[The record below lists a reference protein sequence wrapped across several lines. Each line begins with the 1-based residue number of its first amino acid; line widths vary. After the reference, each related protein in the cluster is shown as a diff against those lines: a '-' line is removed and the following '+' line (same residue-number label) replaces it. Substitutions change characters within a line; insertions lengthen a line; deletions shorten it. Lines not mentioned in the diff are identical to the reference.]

1 MNSGQGN
8 SRVHSAVLTMLSLMV
23 AGLVGWVVWQ
33 AWDYYGTPL
42 AERAH
47 HVDYREF
54 RPAGKTGHGLGI
66 LGSAMILLL
75 FIYSLRKRIGFMQR
89 WGRLGTWL
97 RYHIFLGVSGPI
109 LITLHTSFKVDGLVA
124 ISFWSMTAV
133 ALSGV
138 FGRYLYQQIPR
149 NVLGQ
154 ELGSGEIE
162 ASNEAILVELSESHG
177 LKDSDVEKLENVA
190 LGPLN
195 GRPALIGLLILPF
208 ANLMLSRRI
217 KHPDPLARD
226 LARTWVLQTRRLHLF
241 HQIRDLFHY
250 WHVFHKPFA
259 IIMVLVMIVHVTVA
273 VSLGYTWV

>member
-1 MNSGQGN
+1 MENGQGK
-8 SRVHSAVLTMLSLMV
+8 SRVHSVVLTALSLVV
-23 AGLVGWVVWQ
+23 AAAVVWVVWQ
-33 AWDYYGTPL
+33 AWDYYATPL

-47 HVDYREF
+47 HPDYREF
-54 RPAGKTGHGLGI
+54 RPAGNVGHGLGI

-89 WGRLGTWL
+89 WGHLGTWL
-97 RYHIFLGVSGPI
+97 RYHIFLGIAGPI

-124 ISFWSMTAV
+124 ISFWSMAAV

-154 ELGSGEIE
+154 EMGSGEIE
-162 ASNEAILVELSESHG
+162 VSNEAILVELSESHG
-177 LKDSDVEKLENVA
+177 LKDHDTAKIEDLA
-190 LGPLN
+190 LGPLA
-195 GRPALIGLLILPF
+195 GRPALIGLLTLPF

-217 KHPDPLARD
+217 KHPDPRARD
-226 LARTWVLQTRRLHLF
+226 LARTWILQTRRLHLF

-259 IIMVLVMIVHVTVA
+259 IIMVLVMIVHVVVA